1 VPLVFVIGTFIGL
14 AAIVWGEIEVG
25 NYSPVYGLAIAAAGF
40 PVYHLWKRLA
50 KPGGPSA

>member
-1 VPLVFVIGTFIGL
+1 MRTPRFDVLL
-14 AAIVWGEIEVG
+14 EKWGEIEVG

-50 KPGGPSA
+50 KPGV